1 MIFGQHAVK
10 IVSDVLLRPDV
21 LSPKFTYKFDGPQ
34 AGFPTVAAVY
44 DRRFFLQHAIKPA
57 VIDRRYSEKW
67 FPKM

>member
-1 MIFGQHAVK
+1 M
-10 IVSDVLLRPDV
+10 DV
-21 LSPKFTYKFDGPQ
+21 LSPKFAYKFDGAQ

-44 DRRFFLQHAIKPA
+44 DRRFFLQHAVKPA